1 MKKVLIHSF
10 LLLFVV
16 AFAACGGGESTEQAP
31 AEEQA
36 AGEQAAEDDGV
47 RTINVIGTDD
57 LKFAVEG
64 EQEGLVT
71 GGTTGQYVI
80 LEAIEA
86 APGEEIRINL
96 RTESTMP
103 PTAMSHNF
111 VLVEMGTDVDEFAR
125 ESLGARDNDYISP
138 NFEDNIIVSTSML
151 GNGESDTVT
160 FTVPD
165 EPGEYDFICTFPG
178 HFAGGMVGKL
188 IVE

>member
-36 AGEQAAEDDGV
+36 AVDDGV
-47 RTINVIGTDD
+47 RTINIIGTDD
-57 LKFAVEG
+57 LKFAVEEGG
-64 EQEGLVT
+64 EEGIVT
-71 GGTTGQYVI
+71 NGTTGEFAI

-96 RTESTMP
+96 RTISAMP

-111 VLVEMGTDVDEFAR
+111 VLVEMGTDVDAFAR
-125 ESLGARDNDYISP
+125 ESLSARDNDYISP
-138 NFEDNIIVSTSML
+138 NFEDNIIASTAML

-160 FTVPD
+160 FTVPE

-178 HFAGGMVGKL
+178 HYAGGMVGKL
-188 IVE
+188 IVQ